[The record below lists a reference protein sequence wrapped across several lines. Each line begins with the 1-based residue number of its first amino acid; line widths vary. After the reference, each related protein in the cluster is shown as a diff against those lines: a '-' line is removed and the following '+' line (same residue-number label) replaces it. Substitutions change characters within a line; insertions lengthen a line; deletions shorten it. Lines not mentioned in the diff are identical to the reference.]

1 VGDLHDV
8 APIRAGQTRLLLAK
22 ISLGK
27 LRPTSSHH
35 SASSADLFADLETHL
50 GNTYQPYLTVRLS
63 YEHSGF
69 RNAESVGPGLHDK
82 GSCVTHLQTDNVSLI
97 RRHDRLS
104 TWSPRASQAE
114 FTTSKCSP
122 LIQIARQHLPIDEA
136 NDFIARITSENVSY
150 PFSRKSFAVEGYSD
164 DTVMAPDNA
173 PIPTMSSSII
183 HTPFDFLE
191 LSKEPLTRSQSVQN
205 AINPLPRLPDPTRT
219 LSDETDPA
227 RRIWSEMRRSSRGRP
242 SLYDR
247 WGTCGKDGFIDNDL
261 TPEQKDSFMT
271 TFSNFRGRK
280 SRDSSQDSGRRFR
293 GNSVDYER
301 NMLME
306 IALKNKRSL
315 GAETLRSMA
324 PSIAKGAMRS
334 KQGSVAGLGLGSG
347 RTWGWGSPW
356 W

>member
-1 VGDLHDV
+1 M
-8 APIRAGQTRLLLAK
+8 
-22 ISLGK
+22 
-27 LRPTSSHH
+27 RPTSSHH

-69 RNAESVGPGLHDK
+69 RNGENIRPGSHNK
-82 GSCVTHLQTDNVSLI
+82 GSCVTHLQTDNVSMI

-114 FTTSKCSP
+114 FSSSQCNP
-122 LIQIARQHLPIDEA
+122 LVSIARQHLPTDEA
-136 NDFIARITSENVSY
+136 TDFIARITSENLPR
-150 PFSRKSFAVEGYSD
+150 PFSRNDLAVEGYSD
-164 DTVMAPDNA
+164 DTAMPLDDT
-173 PIPTMSSSII
+173 PISSSII
-183 HTPFDFLE
+183 RNSIFDFLE
-191 LSKEPLTRSQSVQN
+191 SSKEPLIRSQSVQN
-205 AINPLPRLPDPTRT
+205 AINPVLRLPDPTRT
-219 LSDETDPA
+219 ISDETDPA
-227 RRIWSEMRRSSRGRP
+227 RRIWSEMRRSSRGRA

-247 WGTCGKDGFIDNDL
+247 WGTPGEDEFMKSGL
-261 TPEQKDSFMT
+261 TPEPKDSFVT
-271 TFSNFRGRK
+271 TPSHFRGR
-280 SRDSSQDSGRRFR
+280 SRDSSQDSCRHFR
-293 GNSVDYER
+293 GNSVNYER

-324 PSIAKGAMRS
+324 PSIARGAIKS
-334 KQGSVAGLGLGSG
+334 KQGAVGGLGLGPG